1 LRRILGAAVVSKN
14 IVSKR
19 RKWAL
24 GLVAALLLIL
34 LGYVVAGPYLAIN
47 GIRNVVAAKEYDQ
60 LWRFVDFDRLR
71 DSVRPQLQERIARG
85 IVGRIGPSETA
96 RTVGDV
102 TALIA
107 QPAIDAMVSPVGIA
121 TLLQGSAL
129 AHRMAGDVDA
139 DGKARSMDPLKDA
152 KTGYVSPS
160 LFTATVQNAEGQ
172 PVVFEFRRDGLSWK
186 LAGLRLPE

>member
-1 LRRILGAAVVSKN
+1 MSKN

-24 GLVAALLLIL
+24 AALIALLLAVL
-34 LGYVVAGPYLAIN
+34 AYVVAGPYLAIN
-47 GIRNVVAAKEYDQ
+47 GIRNLVAAGAYGE

-85 IVGRIGPSETA
+85 IVGRVGPSETA

-107 QPAIDAMVSPVGIA
+107 QPAIDAMVSPAGIA

-129 AHRMAGDVDA
+129 AHRVTGGADANGDVH
-139 DGKARSMDPLKDA
+139 GVDPLKDA
-152 KTGYVSPS
+152 KTGFVSPS
-160 LFTATVQNAEGQ
+160 LFTATVLNAEGQ

>member
-1 LRRILGAAVVSKN
+1 MSK
-14 IVSKR
+14 KL
-19 RKWAL
+19 KWAL
-24 GLVAALLLIL
+24 AALVALLLML
-34 LGYVVAGPYLAIN
+34 LAYVIAGPYLAIN
-47 GIRNVVAAKEYDQ
+47 GIRNLVAAGEYGE
-60 LWRFVDFDRLR
+60 LWRFVDYDRLR
-71 DSVRPQLQERIARG
+71 ESVRPQIQERIARG
-85 IVGRIGPSETA
+85 IIGRIGPSETA

-107 QPAIDAMVSPVGIA
+107 QPAIDAMVSPTGIA

-129 AHRMAGDVDA
+129 AHRIA
-139 DGKARSMDPLKDA
+139 GKADANGHAQAVDPLKDA

-172 PVVFEFRRDGLSWK
+172 PVVFEFRRDGLVWK

>member
-1 LRRILGAAVVSKN
+1 MSKN
-14 IVSKR
+14 VVSKR

-24 GLVAALLLIL
+24 AALIALLLAVL
-34 LGYVVAGPYLAIN
+34 AYVVAGPYLAIN
-47 GIRNVVAAKEYDQ
+47 GIRNLVAAGEYGE
-60 LWRFVDFDRLR
+60 LWRFVDFDKLR
-71 DSVRPQLQERIARG
+71 ENVRPQIQERIARG
-85 IVGRIGPSETA
+85 IVGRVGPSETA

-107 QPAIDAMVSPVGIA
+107 QPAIDAMVSPAGIA

-129 AHRMAGDVDA
+129 AHRVAGKVDA
-139 DGKARSMDPLKDA
+139 DGEARAVDPLKDA

-160 LFTATVQNAEGQ
+160 LFTATVRNAEGR